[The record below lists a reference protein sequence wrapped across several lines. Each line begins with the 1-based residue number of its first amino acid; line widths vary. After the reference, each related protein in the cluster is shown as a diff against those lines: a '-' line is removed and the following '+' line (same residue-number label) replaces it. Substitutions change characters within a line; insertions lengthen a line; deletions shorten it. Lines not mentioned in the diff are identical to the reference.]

1 MPEAVRNPQAGALG
15 HSVCRNPAM
24 GPQPKDVPCASAGNH
39 IPPGTACMAA
49 HTLSGVGHCTKQ
61 SRTTKARWQPTGGL
75 LGNTL
80 HVRHPPVQGYAIRVP
95 ICAKPHSLAV
105 QAAPGPPLK
114 FLRVLLEVLG
124 PNGVVD
130 VILRV
135 PTRLPLKA
143 PGQQVGIV
151 HVAQQVCSRVAGA
164 G

>member
-1 MPEAVRNPQAGALG
+1 M
-15 HSVCRNPAM
+15 
-24 GPQPKDVPCASAGNH
+24 
-39 IPPGTACMAA
+39 
-49 HTLSGVGHCTKQ
+49 
-61 SRTTKARWQPTGGL
+61 
-75 LGNTL
+75 GNTL

-124 PNGVVD
+124 PNGVID